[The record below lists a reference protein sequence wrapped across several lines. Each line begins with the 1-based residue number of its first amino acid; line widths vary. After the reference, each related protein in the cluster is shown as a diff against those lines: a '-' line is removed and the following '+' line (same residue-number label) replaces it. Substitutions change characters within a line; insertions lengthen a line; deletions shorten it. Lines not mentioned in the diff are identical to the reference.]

1 MGKAA
6 IDFVRRAVL
15 WRLHGKP
22 IQYSGKPVAC
32 DVSLLPERAGEEKLF
47 GEIVEFEEAARRRWG
62 SELIGRGERRSVVY
76 LPPLENKF
84 S

>member
-1 MGKAA
+1 
-6 IDFVRRAVL
+6 
-15 WRLHGKP
+15 
-22 IQYSGKPVAC
+22 
-32 DVSLLPERAGEEKLF
+32 VSLLPERAGEEKLF

-62 SELIGRGERRSVVY
+62 SELIGRGERRSVVC